1 MSTKKAPSTT
11 PQRKKIQ
18 LKVDENNTP
27 ESVLVEYIRV
37 GQTEDIE
44 QLFKDYLIDPNFPI
58 YDKSTST
65 TNDAEKVVVDYP
77 FTLAARNRFNDVV
90 QVLVKNK
97 ANINC
102 KINGDNVLHIA
113 VSNNDESFL
122 RAMLEVEVVHPTKKE
137 IVKKI
142 DIDGRNDKN
151 LRPIDIAI
159 NNNSTTLI
167 KILLE
172 HGAEFEFDEPLEHS
186 NHTLL
191 HTSAIEGDVKRLA
204 CLLELGQS
212 PYKKDMTTGRNILH
226 FAVLNNRKEFVEYY
240 LKMKLDVS
248 LLYSTDLNGQ
258 TPIHEC
264 CNLENWEML
273 KLFMTKFNFDIN
285 YLFPDGLSLLHRFAF
300 MKKQDLCD
308 KLVGLKA
315 KINNLDKFGNTPL
328 HWACSSGSISL
339 TTYFL
344 EKKLSSNDQNCVGNS
359 CLHVSCYHGFVDI
372 TELLLADKKIQIN
385 ILNKDHRS
393 PLMEAVSRGHLKIV
407 EILLSKGANIHE
419 EDNKGMTSLQIA
431 LNEKQEEIALLLVKK
446 GAKVDRKY
454 VGYAREDSLNDR
466 EYMIQNRV
474 VESNE
479 QSMEKL
485 RKSDLGF
492 NTILQQAIV
501 LGFSG
506 LVDEMVKLPE
516 CPLEGPDANGVKPL
530 TNAIKVQNIKMVRSL
545 TGTGKVDVATID
557 PITGFSPLILAC
569 SLGNYEICAHLVLE
583 CKVSTNSCEPA
594 TNKTALH
601 YACRV
606 GNLEMVKLLV
616 DNGSRVDD
624 VDHHHRTPL
633 FEACEHNHGDIVE
646 YLIEKQAN
654 VEHKDDEGHTCLHT
668 CCKHGSVACM
678 TSLIARG
685 AVLNSKDLAG
695 RTPLIVASQFG
706 QTECGRVLVK
716 AFASMKK
723 H

>member
-1 MSTKKAPSTT
+1 
-11 PQRKKIQ
+11 
-18 LKVDENNTP
+18 
-27 ESVLVEYIRV
+27 
-37 GQTEDIE
+37 
-44 QLFKDYLIDPNFPI
+44 
-58 YDKSTST
+58 
-65 TNDAEKVVVDYP
+65 
-77 FTLAARNRFNDVV
+77 
-90 QVLVKNK
+90 
-97 ANINC
+97 
-102 KINGDNVLHIA
+102 
-113 VSNNDESFL
+113 
-122 RAMLEVEVVHPTKKE
+122 
-137 IVKKI
+137 
-142 DIDGRNDKN
+142 
-151 LRPIDIAI
+151 
-159 NNNSTTLI
+159 
-167 KILLE
+167 
-172 HGAEFEFDEPLEHS
+172 
-186 NHTLL
+186 
-191 HTSAIEGDVKRLA
+191 
-204 CLLELGQS
+204 
-212 PYKKDMTTGRNILH
+212 
-226 FAVLNNRKEFVEYY
+226 
-240 LKMKLDVS
+240 
-248 LLYSTDLNGQ
+248 
-258 TPIHEC
+258 
-264 CNLENWEML
+264 
-273 KLFMTKFNFDIN
+273 
-285 YLFPDGLSLLHRFAF
+285 
-300 MKKQDLCD
+300 
-308 KLVGLKA
+308 
-315 KINNLDKFGNTPL
+315 
-328 HWACSSGSISL
+328 
-339 TTYFL
+339 
-344 EKKLSSNDQNCVGNS
+344 
-359 CLHVSCYHGFVDI
+359 
-372 TELLLADKKIQIN
+372 
-385 ILNKDHRS
+385 
-393 PLMEAVSRGHLKIV
+393 
-407 EILLSKGANIHE
+407 
-419 EDNKGMTSLQIA
+419 MTSLQIA
-431 LNEKQEEIALLLVKK
+431 LNEKTRGDCPTVGEE
-446 GAKVDRKY
+446 GSEVDRKY

-516 CPLEGPDANGVKPL
+516 CPLE
-530 TNAIKVQNIKMVRSL
+530 
-545 TGTGKVDVATID
+545 
-557 PITGFSPLILAC
+557 
-569 SLGNYEICAHLVLE
+569 
-583 CKVSTNSCEPA
+583 VSTNSCEPA